1 MPFLAEMPIFGH
13 KMDNNGVMTRV
24 PGAKLVSMGG
34 LNLDIV
40 IKIIPKVNER
50 KNIPKIR

>member
-1 MPFLAEMPIFGH
+1 MPIFGQ
-13 KMDNNGVMTRV
+13 KMDNNGVMTRA

-40 IKIIPKVNER
+40 LKIIPKVNKT
-50 KNIPKIR
+50 KNKPKIR